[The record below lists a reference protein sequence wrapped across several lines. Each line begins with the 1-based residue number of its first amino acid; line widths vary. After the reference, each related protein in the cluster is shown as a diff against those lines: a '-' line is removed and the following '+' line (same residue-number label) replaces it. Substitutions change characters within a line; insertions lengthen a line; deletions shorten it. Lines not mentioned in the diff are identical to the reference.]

1 MGMPAVTVSRGPAT
15 FSMQVKGLGSNSDQR
30 PIEMIHADAD
40 AAFKMLDVDN
50 DGSIDNEEL
59 RKHLYGRDYSE
70 ELVDK
75 GGDIDA
81 DELRAA
87 FVKFPT
93 LVKAFEVVQRSVWA
107 AMDDG
112 TSEAEIFAIADKVFA
127 LVDTDNS
134 GDIEVGE
141 LKALLLA
148 DDWEE
153 ALVAKVFAK
162 IDFDDSGEIDK
173 DELRAAFVKHPY
185 IDVYISLSLSLSLY
199 IYIYIYI

>member
-1 MGMPAVTVSRGPAT
+1 MPAVTVSRGPAT

-70 ELVDK
+70 ELVDKVFAGIDVDK

-173 DELRAAFVKHPY
+173 DELRAAFVKHP
-185 IDVYISLSLSLSLY
+185 SLRSAMGKQTKA
-199 IYIYIYI
+199 